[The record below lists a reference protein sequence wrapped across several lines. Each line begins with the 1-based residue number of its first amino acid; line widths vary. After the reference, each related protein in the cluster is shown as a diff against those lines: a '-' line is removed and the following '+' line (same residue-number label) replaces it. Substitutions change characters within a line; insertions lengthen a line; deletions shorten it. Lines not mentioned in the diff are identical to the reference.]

1 MTDTAHQTRLTF
13 GAPAG
18 LNYRAA
24 DGDAGVGSLSW
35 RAPVFGVLSVDF
47 GGWRELVLPS
57 AVTRTMG
64 RPQQIAQYNH
74 TTMLAS
80 RAGGTLDAEVDDRGV
95 LFRIADLPDTYVG
108 QHVATMAERGDLTG
122 ASFTFTL
129 RAPSYWASLGS
140 LRTDGIAGNPIG
152 DVRVGDLDDD
162 DDPGDDL
169 LVRVL
174 TEIRVWESGPVDMP
188 AYPEAVVGRA
198 RDGAAAELHA
208 ARGIP
213 VDELTG
219 AMAERRLGEL
229 ITRSTG
235 PSTTAG
241 GVALRAPA
249 PVTTAGGM
257 SLALARELARPRY
270 SVTD

>member
-1 MTDTAHQTRLTF
+1 MTSTGDTAHQTRLAL
-13 GAPAG
+13 GASAG
-18 LNYRAA
+18 LTYRAA
-24 DGDAGVGSLSW
+24 GDDDAGVGSLSW
-35 RAPVFGVLSVDF
+35 RAPVFGVLSADF

-64 RPQQIAQYNH
+64 IAQQIAQYNH

-108 QHVATMAERGDLTG
+108 RHVATMAERGDLTG

-140 LRTDGIAGNPIG
+140 LRSDGIAGNPIG
-152 DVRVGDLDDD
+152 EIRLGDLDGD

-198 RDGAAAELHA
+198 REGAAAELHQT
-208 ARGIP
+208 RGIP
-213 VDELTG
+213 VDELAG

-229 ITRSTG
+229 VRG
-235 PSTTAG
+235 DRPAAG
-241 GVALRAPA
+241 APA
-249 PVTTAGGM
+249 ARGM

-270 SVTD
+270 SVNG